1 MNIIYIYEKKSGF
14 IIGAKI
20 SEYLLEKSRIVS
32 QASGERNYHVM
43 YEMLAGLDDE
53 QKRKLGL
60 SDSPKSYFYLNAQ
73 QSSLATIECKD
84 DRDDFVSLKAAI
96 EILGFGKHEQETIF
110 KILAAVLHIGN
121 IYFNR
126 IKQVSLY
133 F

>member
-1 MNIIYIYEKKSGF
+1 M
-14 IIGAKI
+14 
-20 SEYLLEKSRIVS
+20 LEKSRIVS

-60 SDSPKSYFYLNAQ
+60 SDSPKKYFYLNAQ
-73 QSSLATIECKD
+73 SAVTTIECKD

-126 IKQVSLY
+126 IKQVSFY